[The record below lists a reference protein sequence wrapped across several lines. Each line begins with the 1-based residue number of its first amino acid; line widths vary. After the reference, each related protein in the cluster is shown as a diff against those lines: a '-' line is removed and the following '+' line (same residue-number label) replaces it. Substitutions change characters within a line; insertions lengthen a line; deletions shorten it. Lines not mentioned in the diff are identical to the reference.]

1 MYNQPLLFMFIY
13 SGSSVQSQIHRLLD
27 NKRMR
32 CIMDNPEKLYGFTE
46 KELPKPY
53 VLLRLHCKF

>member
-1 MYNQPLLFMFIY
+1 M
-13 SGSSVQSQIHRLLD
+13 QSQIHRLLD